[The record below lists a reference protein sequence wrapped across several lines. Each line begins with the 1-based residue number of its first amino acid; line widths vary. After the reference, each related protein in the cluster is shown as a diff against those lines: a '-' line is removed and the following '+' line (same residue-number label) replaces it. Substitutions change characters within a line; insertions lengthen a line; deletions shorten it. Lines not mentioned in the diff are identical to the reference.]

1 MSCVGKSLEVEKK
14 ERERENYNKLID
26 KQSQLMPLPGNN
38 SYIMGKIFS
47 SVVP

>member
-14 ERERENYNKLID
+14 ENYNKLID

>member
-1 MSCVGKSLEVEKK
+1 MACVGKSLEVEKK
-14 ERERENYNKLID
+14 RERENYNKLID